1 MLSPL
6 NILSVS
12 DDDWQMIQSA
22 LRMFDHNLEYR
33 RLRARLEH
41 AVEKPDGDDTA
52 DATAPRP
59 RAH

>member
-1 MLSPL
+1 MLSPM

-12 DDDWQMIQSA
+12 DDDWHMIQSA

-33 RLRARLEH
+33 CLRARLED
-41 AVEKPDGDDTA
+41 AVEKLGGDDTA
-52 DATAPRP
+52 DDMAPRR

>member
-12 DDDWQMIQSA
+12 DDDWHMIQSA

-33 RLRARLEH
+33 RLRTRLED
-41 AVEKPDGDDTA
+41 AVEKPGGDDTG
-52 DATAPRP
+52 DNMAPRP